1 MAAFQPLSQENSFPI
16 CFRFKKSEGFCIIKL
31 RKQCISIRLQTL
43 GAYFLRGLVIPASFK
58 KIKIE
63 LFKKRISS
71 KSQLKNLGA
80 ISMVKGSDIFQ
91 DKNSKDCD
99 TKNARL
105 YKALQI
111 ICQFSR
117 PEDLYELQKED
128 FLRLCE
134 VSQVYWSLKGPLFKN
149 SSVLMDT
156 GRDEGRGL
164 NGFVTNT
171 SPSFEGCEDS
181 FKKMRLSDYTPP
193 SHRFKRDLTCKNRM
207 YGQLLFVSFEKISVK
222 QKNFL
227 NRVSNMI
234 SSSLYFME
242 DTRQLEISKDQWDL
256 VFDSFYRA
264 LCITDEKFQMLRT
277 NKAFRQLTGRKKTE
291 IAGKNVFSVFSIPV
305 HPPFSPGR
313 EETWVA
319 SSPSGFS
326 PLNLEFSM
334 KTVFLKNE
342 RLKVRL
348 LLVKDITEE
357 MKMEKIISN
366 QAQSRE
372 LGLIKSS
379 MAHELNN
386 PIAGIK
392 ALLTIIES
400 GLSDTEEKHL
410 LGDMHSAVNRCQE
423 IVSRL
428 LSAASRKSVIENSR

>member
-1 MAAFQPLSQENSFPI
+1 MA
-16 CFRFKKSEGFCIIKL
+16 
-31 RKQCISIRLQTL
+31 
-43 GAYFLRGLVIPASFK
+43 
-58 KIKIE
+58 
-63 LFKKRISS
+63 
-71 KSQLKNLGA
+71 
-80 ISMVKGSDIFQ
+80 KGSDTFQ

-99 TKNARL
+99 TRNARL

-117 PEDLYELQKED
+117 PEDLCGLQKED

-134 VSQVYWSLKGPLFKN
+134 VSQVYWNLRGPLFKN

-156 GRDEGRGL
+156 ERGKSGVLYQSGLKMEGL
-164 NGFVTNT
+164 VEEPC
-171 SPSFEGCEDS
+171 SPSFREACPRVGGEQESPQSDPQNSNQIGIDDFVEKTSLSSDECEDS
-181 FKKMRLSDYTPP
+181 FQKMHLSDYTPS
-193 SHRFKRDLTCKNRM
+193 SHRFKRDLTCKNRI
-207 YGQLLFVSFEKISVK
+207 YGQLIFVSSEKISGK

-227 NRVSNMI
+227 NRVSNMV

-291 IAGKNVFSVFSIPV
+291 IAGKNVFSVLPIPV
-305 HPPFSPGR
+305 DPPSSSR
-313 EETWVA
+313 KEETWVT
-319 SSPSGFS
+319 SSPSGFP
-326 PLNLEFSM
+326 PLDLEFSM

-357 MKMEKIISN
+357 MKMEKKISN

-400 GLSDTEEKHL
+400 GLSDTEEKYL

-423 IVSRL
+423 VVSRL
-428 LSAASRKSVIENSR
+428 LSAASRKSVIGNSR